1 MILPHALNLF
11 LGPILIIILIIAE
24 CSVKLKGSVSRKRIF
39 YIFLYAVFLLL
50 IADLIFYLL
59 FTPESIKIYWSVI
72 AALFLYIYLFL
83 ILNKIKIDNLTGL
96 NNRYSFFEY
105 IKKLSH
111 YNSKEP
117 CTLVLV
123 DIYNF
128 KSINNVYGYLEGD
141 SALCALA
148 QIVQK
153 SVRKTD
159 FAARYSGD
167 EFVMVIKDNS
177 SIDDV
182 VNRILNELK
191 NYNENSGKSYN
202 IEINYN
208 AGIFNADKTSPINDL
223 LNNLNQQIKEKSEEN
238 RRAGDHKK

>member
-1 MILPHALNLF
+1 M
-11 LGPILIIILIIAE
+11 LIVDFIH
-24 CSVKLKGSVSRKRIF
+24 
-39 YIFLYAVFLLL
+39 
-50 IADLIFYLL
+50 YLL

-72 AALFLYIYLFL
+72 TAVLLYIYLFF

-105 IKKLSH
+105 IKKLSR
-111 YNSKEP
+111 NKINEP
-117 CTLVLV
+117 CTLVMV
-123 DIYNF
+123 DVYNF
-128 KSINNVYGYLEGD
+128 KSINSIYGYLEGD

-159 FAARYSGD
+159 FVARYSGD
-167 EFVMVIKDNS
+167 EFVLVIKDND

-182 VNRILNELK
+182 VNRILFELK
-191 NYNENSGKSYN
+191 TYNENSGKSYN

-208 AGIFNADKTSPINDL
+208 AGIFNADRTSPINDL
-223 LNNLNQQIKEKSEEN
+223 LSNLNHLIKEKSEEN
-238 RRAGDHKK
+238 RRAGDRKK